1 MIPKLLAASSLAA
14 VLVLAGT
21 PAQAAGSRHGGGGR
35 SGGGRAVSSGA
46 RHAGSAA
53 RSAPG
58 HFRSTPSYR
67 SSPSYRS
74 GPSYATRGGIAER
87 RHPRAGTGGHY
98 RSGYGSYRPYAG
110 RYYRPYRS
118 YYGWGYGRSYFGAS
132 LYFGWPY
139 YPGGYFYPGYYAPYY
154 DGYGYGYGYDQPDYA
169 YPGYRDS
176 PGEDRGAGDAAE
188 PEDVDRDLGRLRL
201 EVEPDDATVYVD
213 DAFRGTAREARLLRL
228 SLGRHVLELV
238 RPGFRVER
246 REVTITSGETAELQV
261 ELQRR

>member
-1 MIPKLLAASSLAA
+1 MTSKLLAAAPLAA
-14 VLVLAGT
+14 LLVLAGT

-35 SGGGRAVSSGA
+35 SAGGRAA
-46 RHAGSAA
+46 
-53 RSAPG
+53 
-58 HFRSTPSYR
+58 PSYR
-67 SSPSYRS
+67 AGSPHRS

-87 RHPRAGTGGHY
+87 RHPRASTGGHY
-98 RSGYGSYRPYAG
+98 RSGYGSYRTYPG

-154 DGYGYGYGYDQPDYA
+154 DDYGYGYDQPDYA
-169 YPGYRDS
+169 YPGYRYS
-176 PGEDRGAGDAAE
+176 PVEERGAGDAVR
-188 PEDVDRDLGRLRL
+188 PEDVDPDLGRLRL

-246 REVTITSGETAELQV
+246 REVTITSGETADLQL